1 MHDNTVCQ
9 LPPEVQ
15 AALEAAQASLAKMAA
30 QPAPTNVA
38 QLSRPP
44 RLAKDLLVW
53 GQIRLKPAGQ
63 ALLEPEVT
71 SVEFFETLLKNDCL
85 ADARRVLAHSLPKR
99 RALWWATLTCW
110 DLQRQSPCDDLE
122 NALQL
127 AANFVISPIEE
138 HRQATGNLAR
148 RLPANSLACC
158 LSQAVYFSAGSISP
172 PGHPHV
178 AARPFVTGRLVGAA
192 VYLAAVKRS
201 AALYK
206 QYLREYLRWGKAIAQ
221 GEMLWPSTEGPAN
234 NATRIDAY
242 WKPAPAGLRATTP
255 LSGANA

>member
-44 RLAKDLLVW
+44 RLAKDLLAW

-63 ALLEPEVT
+63 ALLKPEVT
-71 SVEFFETLLKNDCL
+71 SVDFFETLLKNDCL

-99 RALWWATLTCW
+99 RALWWATLAAW
-110 DLQRQSPCDDLE
+110 DLQRQSTDNNLE
-122 NALQL
+122 EALKMV
-127 AANFVISPIEE
+127 ANFVITPTEE
-138 HRQATGNLAR
+138 QRQAIGSLAR
-148 RLPANSLACC
+148 RLPASSLACC
-158 LSQAVYFSAGSISP
+158 LAQAVYFSSGSISQ
-172 PGHPHV
+172 PGHPYV
-178 AARPFVTGRLVGAA
+178 AARPFVTGRLVGAT
-192 VYLAAVKRS
+192 VYLASVKRS

-206 QYLREYLRWGKAIAQ
+206 QYLREYLRWGKAIAN
-221 GEMLWPSTEGPAN
+221 GEMLWPTVEGQAN
-234 NATRIDAY
+234 SATRIDAY
-242 WKPAPAGLRATTP
+242 WKPAPAGVRTATTF
-255 LSGANA
+255 SGVNA